1 MINLEARRIR
11 RTKNALK
18 MHFIALVKQK
28 GYPAVTVTDIVEQA
42 DYNRST
48 FYAYYLDK
56 EDLAN
61 QLLEEM
67 MLLLEESFRKPF
79 EQTKVVQY
87 ENIENRVQNTFFQHI
102 FEYRHFYELVT
113 ITQTIP
119 NLKDRFLEQFTNI
132 FSNIHYLDDSKN
144 IITIRNYNTYK
155 MYGSYGVILDW
166 IKNGCVECPTQLS
179 ENMLTIFQTN
189 SSSFR
194 FI

>member
-1 MINLEARRIR
+1 MINLDERRIR

-18 MHFIALVKQK
+18 MHFIALVKKK

-79 EQTKVVQY
+79 EQSKIVQY
-87 ENIENRVQNTFFQHI
+87 EHIENRAQNTFFQHI
-102 FEYRHFYELVT
+102 FEYRHFYELLMVA
-113 ITQTIP
+113 QTIP
-119 NLKDRFLEQFTNI
+119 NLKDRFLEQFTNM
-132 FSNIHYLDDSKN
+132 FSNIHYLDASKN
-144 IITIRNYNTYK
+144 IITIKRYNTYK
-155 MYGSYGVILDW
+155 MYGSYGIILDW
-166 IKNGCVECPTQLS
+166 IKNGCTESPVQLS
-179 ENMLTIFQTN
+179 ANMLTIFQTTSN
-189 SSSFR
+189 SFR

>member
-1 MINLEARRIR
+1 MINLEDRRIR

-67 MLLLEESFRKPF
+67 MLLLEDSFRRPF
-79 EQTKVVQY
+79 EQTNIVQY

-102 FEYRHFYELVT
+102 FEYRHFYELAT
-113 ITQTIP
+113 IAQTIP
-119 NLKDRFLEQFTNI
+119 NLQDRFLEQFTNI
-132 FSNIHYLDDSKN
+132 FSNIHYLDESKN
-144 IITIRNYNTYK
+144 IITIKHYNTYK
-155 MYGSYGVILDW
+155 MYGSYGIILDW
-166 IKNGCVECPTQLS
+166 LKNGCVESPTQLS
-179 ENMLTIFQTN
+179 ENMLMIFQTN
-189 SSSFR
+189 SNSFR